1 MRDLT
6 DVLGAAVDARALAL
20 DGLEPA
26 AGLAGLRTRVRRR
39 RAVRHTVEAVAVLP
53 VVAAVGVGGWLLL
66 GDRHPVPPVVSPN
79 PTSTP
84 TDTAPDPTP
93 TPTPTPTIA
102 RGDPITEPGL
112 PTYYEMPEGL
122 LERATTGW
130 VLAVYEPMPW
140 FPVTAPTTA
149 VVVLASP
156 DGLAYEV
163 TRWDPR
169 VGQADGSWVLTDL
182 LDWRAGD
189 TTALVTQTVV
199 SADGRY
205 ASAVVRELDMLTGA
219 VRDVSGH
226 EDDELVAAGDTVR
239 VWHDAT
245 AQTLTFEAPSGTPT
259 LEGEPWSRWVTLG
272 PDERYALVE
281 GDGVP
286 RVLDVASGEAV
297 GPTLPERPEGWCE
310 PVSWWTASSLLL
322 ECLDQDPGAWEGL
335 TLELHP
341 RLVTL
346 PLGAASDEA
355 GTQLLAIGLGDPEPW
370 QWGNAWVADGVVVVQ
385 ATRVTDSLGPYS
397 DACADGAYLLRDGVF
412 TELPRT
418 DARDFINLFGSSA
431 AGGRIVVGSTGGC
444 SGDSAPSM
452 ITGYDPTDLSA
463 TVMLGLP
470 SGDENTP
477 GGTTRWWDGPASW
490 VIGR

>member
-130 VLAVYEPMPW
+130 VLAAYEPR
-140 FPVTAPTTA
+140 VEGDDAAPTTA

-169 VGQADGSWVLTDL
+169 AGQADGSWVLTDL

-199 SADGRY
+199 GADGRWG
-205 ASAVVRELDMLTGA
+205 SAVVCEVDLLTGA
-219 VRDVSGH
+219 VHEVSGH
-226 EDDELVAAGDTVR
+226 EDDRLVAAGDTVR
-239 VWHDAT
+239 VWYDAAT
-245 AQTLTFEAPSGTPT
+245 QTLTFESSAGTPT
-259 LEGEPWSRWVTLG
+259 LKVEHWEAVLS
-272 PDERYALVE
+272 PDERYALVYT
-281 GDGVP
+281 GDGT

-310 PVSWWTASSLLL
+310 PISWWTASSLLL

-355 GTQLLAIGLGDPEPW
+355 GTQLLALGLGDPMPHS
-370 QWGNAWVADGVVVVQ
+370 WGTAWVADGVVVVE
-385 ATRVTDSLGPYS
+385 AARIEDWLRPYLETCS
-397 DACADGAYLLRDGVF
+397 DGAYLLRDGTF

-418 DARDFINLFGSSA
+418 DTRDFINNFLPSA
-431 AGGRIVVGSTGGC
+431 AGGRIVVGSMGGC
-444 SGDSAPSM
+444 AGDPTPSV
-452 ITGYDPTDLSA
+452 ITGYDPADLSA